1 MASKSIACIV
11 LLSLNL
17 LFFTMVSPNTI
28 APSPAIQPPPPPR
41 ECPEL
46 GLCLDILG
54 LGQGSPSKDCCPILR
69 GLIEVGAIVCICDK
83 LRKAACADL
92 RGDHFGSFVF
102 AITYNLGFCSV
113 LEAELWAIYHGLKII
128 RDKAIV
134 VESDSSL
141 AVQMLNDGCSRQHSS
156 YLLANKVVSLVEYSI
171 DGFLDCAANAIS
183 GLKVIKI
190 LDLGVT
196 TSQCF
201 IWWHH
206 NVGASTQIR
215 VVLILV
221 LILTIARDTVRDKG
235 TTLVGVGANCGGKE
249 SEV

>member
-1 MASKSIACIV
+1 
-11 LLSLNL
+11 
-17 LFFTMVSPNTI
+17 
-28 APSPAIQPPPPPR
+28 
-41 ECPEL
+41 
-46 GLCLDILG
+46 
-54 LGQGSPSKDCCPILR
+54 
-69 GLIEVGAIVCICDK
+69 
-83 LRKAACADL
+83 
-92 RGDHFGSFVF
+92 
-102 AITYNLGFCSV
+102 
-113 LEAELWAIYHGLKII
+113 
-128 RDKAIV
+128 
-134 VESDSSL
+134 
-141 AVQMLNDGCSRQHSS
+141 
-156 YLLANKVVSLVEYSI
+156 
-171 DGFLDCAANAIS
+171 
-183 GLKVIKI
+183 LKVIKI